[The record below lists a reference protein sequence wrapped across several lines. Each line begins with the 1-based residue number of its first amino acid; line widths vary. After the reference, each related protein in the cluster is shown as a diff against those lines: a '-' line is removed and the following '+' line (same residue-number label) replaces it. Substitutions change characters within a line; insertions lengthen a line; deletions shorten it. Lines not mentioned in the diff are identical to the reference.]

1 MRKLRISLIIAAVF
15 SFLIGIEAC
24 QSSKSATSAKMLKF
38 NFEKGKGYDYE
49 MNIDMDQ
56 EIMGSS
62 TKLGIATYYSM
73 DVMEDDGKVKV
84 LQARY
89 DRFKMDMDLFGMKLN
104 VDTEKPVDTAGASK
118 DPMQMISRLFGA
130 IKGKQFRMKVDAE
143 GKVLEIN
150 GFKEIAESI
159 ISSMELD
166 AEDQK
171 EVREKMETQF
181 DQQFNDQNIREQFE
195 RVLYIFPNK
204 EVKVGDSWQKSSNMN
219 SKMSGKMNSTYKV
232 TEIEGDMVTLEEK
245 TKIVSADDAM
255 EVEGEQNGILVV
267 DSRTGLVVTADLV
280 MDMTAKAG
288 GMSIDIK
295 AKTKIKGKA
304 R

>member
-204 EVKVGDSWQKSSNMN
+204 EVKVGDSWQKSSNMSN
-219 SKMSGKMNSTYKV
+219 KMSGKMNSTYKV
-232 TEIEGDMVTLEEK
+232 AEIEGDMVTLEEK

>member
-171 EVREKMETQF
+171 EVRGKMETQF

-204 EVKVGDSWQKSSNMN
+204 EVKVGDSWQKSSNMSN
-219 SKMSGKMNSTYKV
+219 KMSGKMNSTYKV
-232 TEIEGDMVTLEEK
+232 AEIEGDMVTLEEK

>member
-171 EVREKMETQF
+171 EVRGKMETQF

-288 GMSIDIK
+288 GMSIDVK

>member
-171 EVREKMETQF
+171 EVRGKMETQF